1 MAINTSNTEL
11 SILKQNIDQ
20 VDYYKYLGTH
30 IDTTIKDNSEIKIR
44 RGIAFSVF
52 WDMKN
57 IWKAKEL
64 SLKLKLQIFHAT
76 CLPILLYGCETWIL
90 TRDLINKLDS
100 FATICYRYILQISK
114 LEKIKNDKILNL
126 VDRKPLHVIIQ
137 ERQSIH

>member
-64 SLKLKLQIFHAT
+64 SSKLKLQILHAT

-114 LEKIKNDKILNL
+114 LEKIKNDQILNL